1 MLKKTITYVDMNGNE
16 RTEDFYFHMFA
27 HEVTRLQAKLGYDDL
42 TEGVKAIV
50 KNGTLA
56 DVLSLIEDIILGSY
70 GIKTPDGRGFIKPKA
85 EKEKFEYSQAYAELF
100 EELLSKPENMEAFA
114 KSMAATTKKPT
125 DASTIKP
132 LYK

>member
-1 MLKKTITYVDMNGNE
+1 MLKKTITYVDMNGDE

-50 KNGTLA
+50 KNASLS

-70 GIKTPDGRGFIKPKA
+70 GIKTPDGRGFIKPAA

-114 KSMAATTKKPT
+114 KAMTSTTKRSTENPT
-125 DASTIKP
+125 IQP
-132 LYK
+132 LNR